1 MLNRIVVFS
10 KGNDAFD
17 FFFFQQHGNPCPV
30 SFPHFIVRKGY
41 RIEPLRFHFF
51 CFLDSALPGMEEI
64 DKTDVVEFRR
74 SGEVEVEEADELQV
88 FFPSDEARSSWS
100 SRTAHCKKSSPASIL
115 PPKPFHLLTPKP
127 RFLRP
132 NKSFPSGR
140 TGKQS
145 VVGRM
150 VLPLFMEIFVFFRQ
164 FLQNRFDSPG
174 NVVRRQHRLEGHVL
188 QTAPAD
194 AAQEQ
199 VDGLVVKATEDQSF
213 LGHRRKIFVFV
224 HLFMDLGLFRFLFH
238 GCNFSDFIVRQSQ
251 DFADGF
257 TFFIFRNRFDL

>member
-1 MLNRIVVFS
+1 M
-10 KGNDAFD
+10 
-17 FFFFQQHGNPCPV
+17 
-30 SFPHFIVRKGY
+30 
-41 RIEPLRFHFF
+41 
-51 CFLDSALPGMEEI
+51 
-64 DKTDVVEFRR
+64 
-74 SGEVEVEEADELQV
+74 EVEEADELQV
-88 FFPSDEARSSWS
+88 FFPSDEACFFPEFPDGALQEIFASFDF
-100 SRTAHCKKSSPASIL
+100 TAEAIPLADAKAA
-115 PPKPFHLLTPKP
+115 
-127 RFLRP
+127 FLRP
-132 NKSFPSGR
+132 NKSFPSER

-145 VVGRM
+145 VVGRIV
-150 VLPLFMEIFVFFRQ
+150 VLPLFMEVFVFFRQ

-213 LGHRRKIFVFV
+213 LGHRRKIFVFI

-257 TFFIFRNRFDL
+257 TFSSSVTALTFDFVKRARSLTSSSRSGVKLTANIIRYGIYITPFEVGSRSEPVVSGSWLVARGLSPSAMRSSLCLPL